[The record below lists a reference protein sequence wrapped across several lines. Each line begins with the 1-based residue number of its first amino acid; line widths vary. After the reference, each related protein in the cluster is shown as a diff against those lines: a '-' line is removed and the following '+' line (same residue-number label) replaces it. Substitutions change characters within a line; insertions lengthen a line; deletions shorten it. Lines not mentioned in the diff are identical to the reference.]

1 MDRLEYLSCPSSS
14 LSKEGERRWAKQ
26 LDNLSYEKR
35 RRRSRD
41 IKSLQDPASPWLSSH
56 TIAQDQPSPLH
67 PVPST
72 PPLGSPP
79 GSSKHLQTTRADR
92 PEGRATTATS
102 YLPTRTSWGHHNS
115 CPLTSQHRTWHT
127 VSVQWLFTDQNLGTG
142 CRAALQPGVGWT
154 CCVRRVIL
162 AVRHWGGGH

>member
-41 IKSLQDPASPWLSSH
+41 RKSLQDPASPWLSSH
-56 TIAQDQPSPLH
+56 TIAQDQSSLPH

-92 PEGRATTATS
+92 PEGRATMAMS
-102 YLPTRTSWGHHNS
+102 YLPTRNPGGSTTPVCSPPSTEPGTQSEFSGCLLIKTWGQDAGQPCS
-115 CPLTSQHRTWHT
+115 
-127 VSVQWLFTDQNLGTG
+127 LG
-142 CRAALQPGVGWT
+142 
-154 CCVRRVIL
+154 
-162 AVRHWGGGH
+162 WGGPAVCEESYPCGQAL